1 MAVSS
6 PHIKRL
12 DPYRLEIF
20 PSYKQGMNA
29 SAMIYADQAL
39 EAVIEAG
46 AIDQAANTATL
57 PGLAG
62 NALAMPDIHT
72 GYGFPIGGVAAYDAQ
87 SGIISPGGVGYDI
100 NCGVRLLAS
109 SLEKKDIEKKLEA
122 LAAGL
127 HSGIPAGLGAGGGL
141 RLGKR
146 DYEAPLIQGA
156 AWAVKNGLGRPEDL
170 VNSES
175 GGAMGGANPHALSR
189 RALER
194 GSGQLGTLGSGN
206 HFLEVQEVEEI
217 FDEEAARAFGIF
229 KGQVTVMLHT
239 GSRGLG
245 HQVCTDF
252 IEVMRSAARRYGIA
266 LADPQLA
273 AAPFRSTEGQDY
285 FGAMQAAANYAWANR
300 QALTGLTRDIFS
312 SVFGLGEKALAM
324 DLVYDVAHNI
334 AKLEEHTIGGKKIM
348 VVVHRKGATRAFG
361 PGHADLPA
369 AYASVG
375 QPVIVP
381 GDMGRASYLLAGSAK
396 AMTETFGSTCHGAGR
411 LMSRHEAIRRARG
424 RNIEEELAAKGVW
437 VRSSGRET
445 LGEEMP
451 EAYKDVEAVVNVVS
465 GAGLARKVARFK
477 PLVVIKG

>member
-1 MAVSS
+1 MSS

-12 DPYRLEIF
+12 DAYRLEIL
-20 PSYKQGMNA
+20 PSYKQGMKA
-29 SAMIYADQAL
+29 SAIIYADQAL
-39 EAVIEAG
+39 EAIIEAG
-46 AIDQAANTATL
+46 ALDQAANTATL

-170 VNSES
+170 VNAES
-175 GGAMGGANPHALSR
+175 GGALGGANPHAISR

-252 IEVMRSAARRYGIA
+252 IEVMRGAARRYGIA

-300 QALTGLTRDIFS
+300 QALTGLTREIFS

-369 AYASVG
+369 AYSSVG

-381 GDMGRASYLLAGSAK
+381 GDMGRASYLLAGSQK
-396 AMTETFGSTCHGAGR
+396 AMAETFGSTCHGAGR
-411 LMSRHEAIRRARG
+411 LLSRHEAIRRARG
-424 RNIEEELAAKGVW
+424 RNIEKELAAKGVW

-451 EAYKDVEAVVNVVS
+451 EAYKDVEAVVKVVS
-465 GAGLARKVARFK
+465 GAGLARKVARFR

>member
-1 MAVSS
+1 MSS

-12 DPYRLEIF
+12 DAYRLEIL
-20 PSYKQGMNA
+20 PSYKQGMKA
-29 SAMIYADQAL
+29 SAIIYADQAL
-39 EAVIEAG
+39 EAIIEAG
-46 AIDQAANTATL
+46 ALEQAANTATL

-170 VNSES
+170 VNAES
-175 GGAMGGANPHALSR
+175 GGALGGANPHAISR

-252 IEVMRSAARRYGIA
+252 IEVMRGAARRYGIA

-369 AYASVG
+369 AYSSVG

-381 GDMGRASYLLAGSAK
+381 GDMGRASYLLAGSEK
-396 AMTETFGSTCHGAGR
+396 AMAETFGSTCHGAGR
-411 LMSRHEAIRRARG
+411 LLSRHEAIRRARG

>member
-1 MAVSS
+1 MSS
-6 PHIKRL
+6 PHIERL
-12 DPYRLEIF
+12 DAYRLEIL
-20 PSYKQGMNA
+20 PSYKQGMKA
-29 SAMIYADQAL
+29 SAIIYADQAL
-39 EAVIEAG
+39 EAIIEAG
-46 AIDQAANTATL
+46 ALEQAANTATL

-170 VNSES
+170 VNAES
-175 GGAMGGANPHALSR
+175 GGALGGANPHAISR

-252 IEVMRSAARRYGIA
+252 IEVMRGAARRYGIA

-369 AYASVG
+369 AYSSVG

-381 GDMGRASYLLAGSAK
+381 GDMGRASYLLAGSEK
-396 AMTETFGSTCHGAGR
+396 AMAETFGSTCHGAGR
-411 LMSRHEAIRRARG
+411 LLSRHEAIRRARG

>member
-1 MAVSS
+1 MSS

-12 DPYRLEIF
+12 DAYRLEIL
-20 PSYKQGMNA
+20 PSYKQGMKA
-29 SAMIYADQAL
+29 SAVVYADTAL
-39 EAVIEAG
+39 EEIIEAG
-46 AIDQAANTATL
+46 ALDQAANTATL

-72 GYGFPIGGVAAYDAQ
+72 GYGFPIGGVAAYEAQ

-122 LAAGL
+122 LASGL

-175 GGAMGGANPHALSR
+175 GGAMGGANPHAVSR

-206 HFLEVQEVEEI
+206 HFLEVQEVEEV
-217 FDEEAARAFGIF
+217 FDAEAARAFGIF

-245 HQVCTDF
+245 HQVCSDF

-312 SVFGLGEKALAM
+312 SVFGLGEKALAL

-334 AKLEEHTIGGKKIM
+334 AKLEEHTVGGKKIM

-369 AYASVG
+369 AYSAVG

-411 LMSRHEAIRRARG
+411 LLSRHEALRRARG

-451 EAYKDVEAVVNVVS
+451 EAYKDVEAVVNVVT
-465 GAGLARKVARFK
+465 GAGLAGKVARFR
-477 PLVVIKG
+477 PLIVIKG